1 MIDITFASVEEAAR
15 ILHCV
20 THCILVL
27 ISGQLDAL
35 AGTRV
40 FLESENF
47 QRVGAV
53 KFREAYH
60 AIARFMSSQPSPI
73 VCDGARQEVM
83 GNDLRW
89 LVVFREPSPIS

>member
-60 AIARFMSSQPSPI
+60 AIARFMSSSRLQLFATGLI
-73 VCDGARQEVM
+73 RK
-83 GNDLRW
+83 
-89 LVVFREPSPIS
+89 